1 MTPSTETPKLTKN
14 QTLVYKALKSAEEP
28 LSAYSI
34 LDQLRDD
41 GFRAPLQVYRALDKL
56 IEFGLIHRLES
67 INSFVACR
75 HPDCGTHEMVAFA
88 ICESCNR
95 VIEITDDAMASNL
108 ASLARDN
115 GFSVSRSTIELRGL
129 CDACRVH

>member
-1 MTPSTETPKLTKN
+1 MTAPAEALKLTKN
-14 QTLVYKALKSAEEP
+14 QTLVYRTLKSAEEP

-34 LDQLRDD
+34 LDQLRDE
-41 GFRAPLQVYRALDKL
+41 GFRAPLQVYRALEKL

-75 HPDCGTHEMVAFA
+75 HPDCGTHEMAAFA

-95 VIEITDDAMASNL
+95 VIEINDAAMAGHL
-108 ASLARDN
+108 ASLARNN
-115 GFSVSRSTIELRGL
+115 GFSVSHSTIELRGL